1 MKYMDLLYE
10 RGYLNP
16 ELTPA
21 DLESAQKEFT
31 YQEAAYTA
39 AKFSGRLK
47 RQVGLKDKNRQKPF
61 PADQWWELYR
71 EILKEADPDENVK
84 EITAILYGTPSN
96 IQGAPSWTAYTQR
109 GSMAFRD
116 WPWMPGW
123 TMRSGLW
130 FGEMRLPLGD
140 GGKNGSVVYRN
151 IWLSVG
157 KGRRVLKALYWER
170 RPREV

>member
-1 MKYMDLLYE
+1 MNGKNKMIAWIAGIIGVIILLIVVIVRIEPEKEGITRAEVSKALALALADRKECEAEAKQREKSWFSEQEQDNWFVKYMDLLYE

-71 EILKEADPDENVK
+71 EILKEAPH
-84 EITAILYGTPSN
+84 
-96 IQGAPSWTAYTQR
+96 
-109 GSMAFRD
+109 
-116 WPWMPGW
+116 
-123 TMRSGLW
+123 SGC
-130 FGEMRLPLGD
+130 FPHR
-140 GGKNGSVVYRN
+140 K
-151 IWLSVG
+151 WL
-157 KGRRVLKALYWER
+157 
-170 RPREV
+170 

>member
-84 EITAILYGTPSN
+84 EITAIYMELHLIYRERQAGLHTP
-96 IQGAPSWTAYTQR
+96 QR

-123 TMRSGLW
+123 IMRSGLW
-130 FGEMRLPLGD
+130 FGEMRLPL
-140 GGKNGSVVYRN
+140 
-151 IWLSVG
+151 
-157 KGRRVLKALYWER
+157 
-170 RPREV
+170 

>member
-47 RQVGLKDKNRQKPF
+47 RQ
-61 PADQWWELYR
+61 
-71 EILKEADPDENVK
+71 
-84 EITAILYGTPSN
+84 
-96 IQGAPSWTAYTQR
+96 
-109 GSMAFRD
+109 
-116 WPWMPGW
+116 
-123 TMRSGLW
+123 
-130 FGEMRLPLGD
+130 
-140 GGKNGSVVYRN
+140 GGF
-151 IWLSVG
+151 
-157 KGRRVLKALYWER
+157 KG
-170 RPREV
+170 